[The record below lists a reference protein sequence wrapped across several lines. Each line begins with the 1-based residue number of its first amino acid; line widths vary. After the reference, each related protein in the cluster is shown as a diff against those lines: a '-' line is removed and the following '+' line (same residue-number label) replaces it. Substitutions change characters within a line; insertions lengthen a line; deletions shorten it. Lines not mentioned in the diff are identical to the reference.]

1 MTKHLSSSN
10 LSALDTFWQ
19 RWPAEAGT
27 PKQRRI
33 RLRLY
38 MVYLLIRHGGL
49 RLSEALNV
57 NDNRDLV
64 FSTSTIHVARDR
76 DVQVEEQ
83 AMNRMLSIVED
94 SALTEYHGTIT
105 HIDPGYVR
113 KNFYQA
119 AEACGL
125 EKELGGPRVLRHTR
139 GIELLERG
147 IPVSLVQKYLGLAS
161 PLQAI
166 RLNSEKAKPG
176 KLCTPICGARL

>member
-38 MVYLLIRHGGL
+38 MVYLRIRHGGL

-64 FSTSTIHVARDR
+64 RRPRPAASKKNWGAREFSAT
-76 DVQVEEQ
+76 
-83 AMNRMLSIVED
+83 
-94 SALTEYHGTIT
+94 HGAS
-105 HIDPGYVR
+105 
-113 KNFYQA
+113 NFW
-119 AEACGL
+119 
-125 EKELGGPRVLRHTR
+125 KE
-139 GIELLERG
+139 
-147 IPVSLVQKYLGLAS
+147 AS
-161 PLQAI
+161 PSPSFRNTLAWPALF
-166 RLNSEKAKPG
+166 RPYA
-176 KLCTPICGARL
+176 

>member
-105 HIDPGYVR
+105 HIDHGYVR

-125 EKELGGPRVLRHTR
+125 EKELGAREFSATHGASNFWK
-139 GIELLERG
+139 E
-147 IPVSLVQKYLGLAS
+147 AS
-161 PLQAI
+161 PSPSFRNTLAWPALF
-166 RLNSEKAKPG
+166 RPYA
-176 KLCTPICGARL
+176 

>member
-113 KNFYQA
+113 
-119 AEACGL
+119 
-125 EKELGGPRVLRHTR
+125 
-139 GIELLERG
+139 
-147 IPVSLVQKYLGLAS
+147 
-161 PLQAI
+161 
-166 RLNSEKAKPG
+166 
-176 KLCTPICGARL
+176 